1 MDLAA
6 PEPAGRG
13 AFETPMDDELESP
26 RLQGWQGRVLLVVV
40 GLLVAVALIAW
51 RKVEWPYALAAVAVM
66 ILAGLFVRQRSVQP
80 APRDPEQLARRAARL
95 TDLTIEGLIAALPAP
110 AVLVDPKMVVR
121 SHNARAIELIAGLKR
136 GEPLML
142 ALRTPEVV
150 EAVRRALATNAA
162 QEIDYAER
170 VPVSRWF
177 RAEVAPVAL
186 TVRAREEAS
195 PDFVLISLRDL
206 TEERRL
212 ERLRADFVANA
223 SHELRTPLASVVGF
237 VETIQ
242 GPAKNDP
249 AARERFLAIMLAQAN
264 RMARLIDDLLSLS
277 RVELNEHVRP
287 VARVDLVPLLHQ
299 VRDGLGPYA
308 QSLDV
313 TVSVEAAEPALVV
326 LGDQDELFRL
336 FENLVQNAIKYG
348 AEGKS
353 VEITLKREPRG
364 QRRDEV
370 VVAVRDHGPGIP
382 PEHLPRLTERFYRVD
397 IASSRE
403 KGGTGLGL
411 ALVKHIVK
419 RHRGRLSIE
428 SEGRDGATFTVRL
441 EIAETAAQATD
452 ASAPQQPARRV
463 PPAAE

>member
-1 MDLAA
+1 
-6 PEPAGRG
+6 
-13 AFETPMDDELESP
+13 MDDELEPP
-26 RLQGWQGRVLLVVV
+26 RLLGWQGRVLLVVI
-40 GLLVAVALIAW
+40 GFLVAMTLVVW
-51 RKVEWPYALAAVAVM
+51 RKVEWPYAFGAVSVM
-66 ILAGLFVRQRSVQP
+66 ILAGLFVRQRSV
-80 APRDPEQLARRAARL
+80 APLPPDPEQLARRAARL

-110 AVLVDPKMVVR
+110 AVLVDPKLIVR
-121 SHNARAIELIAGLKR
+121 SHNARAIDLIAGLKR

-150 EAVRRALATNAA
+150 EAVRRALATNAT

-170 VPVSRWF
+170 VPVNRWF
-177 RAEVAPVAL
+177 RAEAAPVAL

-242 GPAKNDP
+242 GPAKNDV

-299 VRDGLGPYA
+299 VRDSLGPYA
-308 QSLDV
+308 QSLEV
-313 TVSVEAAEPALVV
+313 TVAVEAAEAALVV

-348 AEGKS
+348 ADGKS
-353 VEITLKREPRG
+353 VEISLKREPRG
-364 QRRDEV
+364 QRREEA

-397 IASSRE
+397 VASSRE

-419 RHRGRLSIE
+419 RHRGRLTIE

-441 EIAETAAQATD
+441 EAAETVEQAAD
-452 ASAPQQPARRV
+452 QPAQPLPAQRI